1 MSFDRSTGYR
11 ASVTV
16 AEEAAEATEVAV
28 AGPRPR
34 ALIVSLY
41 GLYSRERDGWLSV
54 ASIVR
59 LMAGF
64 GVDGQAVRSSVS
76 RLKRRDLLIAEK
88 VGRVA
93 GYRLSAAARDILAE
107 GDTRIFARRRG
118 TLEEGW
124 LLVTFS
130 VPESERDKRHLLR
143 TQLTRLGLG
152 TVGPGLWIAP
162 AHLESEVITALER
175 SGLRG
180 FTDLFRSQHVSSGTV
195 RETARTWWDLDALDR
210 VYAEF
215 LDRFEPVRTR
225 WSAGSDGSDVRT
237 FTDFV
242 EVVTAWRRL
251 RYLDPGLPLEVLPVG
266 WIGVAAEELFA
277 TLRERLAAPAAA
289 HVRDVLA
296 G

>member
-1 MSFDRSTGYR
+1 VGGSYR
-11 ASVTV
+11 VPVTV
-16 AEEAAEATEVAV
+16 AENAADATT
-28 AGPRPR
+28 AGPQPR

-41 GLYSRERDGWLSV
+41 GLYARQHSGWLSV

-64 GVDGQAVRSSVS
+64 GVDGQSVRSSVS
-76 RLKRRDLLIAEK
+76 RLKRRGLLVSEK
-88 VGRVA
+88 IDKVA
-93 GYRLSAAARDILAE
+93 GYRLSDAGQDILAE

-118 TLEEGW
+118 TLGEGW

-130 VPESERDKRHLLR
+130 VPESEREKRHLLR

-152 TVGPGLWIAP
+152 TVGAGLWIAP
-162 AHLESEVITALER
+162 AHLEPEVTTALER
-175 SGLRG
+175 AGLGG
-180 FTDLFRSQHVSSGTV
+180 FTDLFRSHHVTSRPA
-195 RETARTWWDLDALDR
+195 RETVRTWWDLDTLHD

-215 LDRFEPVRTR
+215 LDRYEPVRD
-225 WSAGSDGSDVRT
+225 AEQDGARA

-251 RYLDPGLPLEVLPVG
+251 PYLDPGLPLEVLPVD
-266 WIGVAAEELFA
+266 WIGVAAEELF
-277 TLRERLAAPAAA
+277 TGLRERLAAPAAA
-289 HVRDVLA
+289 HARAVLA